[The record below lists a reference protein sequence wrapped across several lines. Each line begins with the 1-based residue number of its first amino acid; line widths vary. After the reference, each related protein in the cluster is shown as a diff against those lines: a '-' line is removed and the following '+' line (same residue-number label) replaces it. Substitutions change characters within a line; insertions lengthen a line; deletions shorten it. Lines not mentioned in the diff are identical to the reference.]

1 MNNDQ
6 IHDEVRTYYR
16 EAAQTRGACGN
27 DDQRWGASQYDAD
40 TLANGTETAANLSM
54 GCGNPYAM
62 ADLEPGETVLDLG
75 SGGGL
80 DVILSAKRVGP
91 TGKAYGVD
99 FLPEMLELA
108 RTNAIDAGVTNVE
121 FLEGM
126 IEDLPLP
133 DRSIDVV
140 ISNCVINLAPDK
152 TPVFAEIARV
162 LRPGGRVAI
171 SDVVA
176 DNGITAPDDG
186 TAWADCGAGALQ
198 HDDYLAMLARAG
210 LADATIEYTHDTGPG
225 LHGAI
230 IRATRASS
238 RSRPA
243 RQPCYLAIPGGPDG
257 PRSADQERVGVART
271 GVVLERFVWLRLTPE
286 AELDSFDCR

>member
-1 MNNDQ
+1 MKNDQ
-6 IHDEVRTYYR
+6 IHEDVRAYYQQ
-16 EAAQTRGACGN
+16 AANTRGQAGECHS
-27 DDQRWGASQYDAD
+27 DDRWGANRYDAE
-40 TLANGTETAANLSM
+40 TLEAGTEAAATLSM
-54 GCGNPYAM
+54 GCGNPYQM
-62 ADLEPGETVLDLG
+62 AELVPGETVLDLG

-91 TGKAYGVD
+91 EGKAYGVD

-108 RTNAIDAGVTNVE
+108 NANAAEAGVTNVE

-126 IEDLPLP
+126 IEAVPLP
-133 DRSIDVV
+133 DHTVDVV

-152 TPVFAEIARV
+152 SPVIHEVARV

-176 DNGITAPDDG
+176 ENGVNPSDDG

-198 HDDYLAMLARAG
+198 LDEYLLLLTKAG
-210 LADATIEYTHDTGPG
+210 LVDASIEFTHQTGAG

-230 IRATRASS
+230 VRATK
-238 RSRPA
+238 
-243 RQPCYLAIPGGPDG
+243 PGG
-257 PRSADQERVGVART
+257 
-271 GVVLERFVWLRLTPE
+271 
-286 AELDSFDCR
+286 

>member
-1 MNNDQ
+1 MNNDKT
-6 IHDEVRTYYR
+6 HDEVRTYYR
-16 EAAQTRGACGN
+16 DAAQTRGACGN
-27 DDQRWGASQYDAD
+27 DDDRWGASQYDAE
-40 TLANGTETAANLSM
+40 TLAVGTETAAKLSM
-54 GCGNPYAM
+54 GCGNPFAI
-62 ADLEPGETVLDLG
+62 ADLEPGEIVLDLG

-99 FLPEMLELA
+99 FLPEMLDLA
-108 RTNAIDAGVTNVE
+108 RANAADAGVSNVE

-133 DRSIDVV
+133 DASIDVV

-152 TPVFAEIARV
+152 GPVFAEMARV
-162 LRPGGRVAI
+162 LRPGGRVAV

-176 DNGITAPDDG
+176 DNGIAVPVDG

-198 HDDYLAMLARAG
+198 HDAYLAMLDRAG
-210 LADATIEYTHDTGPG
+210 FADTTIEYTHDTGPG

-230 IRATRASS
+230 IRATRT
-238 RSRPA
+238 
-243 RQPCYLAIPGGPDG
+243 QY
-257 PRSADQERVGVART
+257 T
-271 GVVLERFVWLRLTPE
+271 TPT
-286 AELDSFDCR
+286 DSD

>member
-6 IHDEVRTYYR
+6 LHDEVRSYYR
-16 EAAQTRGACGN
+16 DAARTRGTCGN
-27 DDQRWGASQYDAD
+27 DDERWGASQYDPD
-40 TLANGTETAANLSM
+40 TLAEGIDTAANLSM
-54 GCGNPYAM
+54 GCGNPFAV
-62 ADLEPGETVLDLG
+62 ADLEPGEIVLDLG

-99 FLPEMLELA
+99 FLPEMLHLA
-108 RTNAIDAGVTNVE
+108 RANAAEAGITNVE

-152 TPVFAEIARV
+152 APVFTEIARV
-162 LRPGGRVAI
+162 LRPGGRVAV

-176 DNGITAPDDG
+176 DNGITPPADG
-186 TAWADCGAGALQ
+186 ATWADCGAGALQ
-198 HDDYLAMLARAG
+198 HDGYLAMLASVG
-210 LADATIEYTHDTGPG
+210 LTNATIEYTHDTGPG

-230 IRATRASS
+230 IRAS
-238 RSRPA
+238 
-243 RQPCYLAIPGGPDG
+243 
-257 PRSADQERVGVART
+257 
-271 GVVLERFVWLRLTPE
+271 LTE
-286 AELDSFDCR
+286 STH